1 MIPDLER
8 LIRLQELENIIED
21 TRRTIE
27 GVPSRRE
34 ALDTRIAAC
43 NEAVVTARQRVE
55 DGKVARLAIE
65 KDLAVVQGHLSK
77 FRDQLMAVKTNK
89 EYQAVQKEIAA
100 AEHGVQSLEDQV
112 LEQMLQADE
121 LALEVTRV
129 MNELTT
135 EQAAGTQERA
145 ALDQESQTLE
155 RRVERSAEARSRLVG
170 EIEPRALALFEDV
183 ARKRK
188 GVVVAEL
195 RDDYCSFC
203 NVRLRPQVSNE
214 IRRNESLIQCESCLR
229 ILYFT
234 PSRVPDPQP

>member
-77 FRDQLMAVKTNK
+77 FRTSSWRSRRTRNIRLCRRRSPRPST
-89 EYQAVQKEIAA
+89 
-100 AEHGVQSLEDQV
+100 GVQSLEDQV

-135 EQAAGTQERA
+135 EQAAGLKSER
-145 ALDQESQTLE
+145 
-155 RRVERSAEARSRLVG
+155 
-170 EIEPRALALFEDV
+170 P
-183 ARKRK
+183 
-188 GVVVAEL
+188 
-195 RDDYCSFC
+195 
-203 NVRLRPQVSNE
+203 
-214 IRRNESLIQCESCLR
+214 
-229 ILYFT
+229 
-234 PSRVPDPQP
+234 